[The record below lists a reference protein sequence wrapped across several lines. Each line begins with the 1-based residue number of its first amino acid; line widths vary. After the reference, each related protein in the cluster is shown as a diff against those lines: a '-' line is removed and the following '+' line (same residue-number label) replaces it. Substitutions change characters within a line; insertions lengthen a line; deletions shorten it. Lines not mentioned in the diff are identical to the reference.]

1 MDYKKILEDVQARK
15 EAEENARLEAE
26 RLEAERLEAERLEAE
41 RKAKE
46 EAENRSRRI
55 AELKEQKIKD
65 TQFYLQFNGELL
77 AVYEGIYEKLD
88 GLGDEVTELMQKQLE
103 YYSEN
108 YPGVGSIYNTVRKDM
123 KLMRES
129 TNGLSEG
136 YKARI
141 KNLKAEIEKNVLFL
155 YEAGKLPKSPKR

>member
-1 MDYKKILEDVQARK
+1 MDYTKILEDIQARK

-46 EAENRSRRI
+46 AAENRLRRI
-55 AELKEQKIKD
+55 AELKEQRIKD

-88 GLGDEVTELMQKQLE
+88 GLGDEVTELMEKQLA

-108 YPGVGSIYNTVRKDM
+108 YPGVDPHYNTVRKDM

-136 YKARI
+136 YHARI
-141 KNLKAEIEKNVLFL
+141 KNLKTEIEKNVLFL